1 MVPEKF
7 VDSVVAAEVL
17 GVTPRFLLDL
27 TRAGRIVGHPLG
39 LGARRRVWRFRLS
52 ELESSVSQGG
62 TSLVVP
68 TDSRAQSTQQ
78 PVNGSVGR

>member
-7 VDSVVAAEVL
+7 VDSVVAAEFL

-52 ELESSVSQGG
+52 ELA
-62 TSLVVP
+62 LL
-68 TDSRAQSTQQ
+68 SRQTVELRVRNS
-78 PVNGSVGR
+78 P